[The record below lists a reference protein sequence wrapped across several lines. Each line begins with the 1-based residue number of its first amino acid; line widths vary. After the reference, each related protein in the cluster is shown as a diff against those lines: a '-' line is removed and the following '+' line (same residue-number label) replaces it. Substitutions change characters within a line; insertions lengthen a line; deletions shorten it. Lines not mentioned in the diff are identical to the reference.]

1 MYITPYFHAL
11 VSVSKS
17 LIPPCCIILLHT
29 SIVSSLSGYI
39 LDLLEGGRK
48 LIVFGHHKAVLDA
61 ISASLDS
68 KVIIL
73 YLPWLVYL
81 MPS

>member
-1 MYITPYFHAL
+1 M
-11 VSVSKS
+11 
-17 LIPPCCIILLHT
+17 ILLHT

-61 ISASLDS
+61 ISESLDG

-81 MPS
+81 MPSRLLN